1 MAPNIEKPM
10 MNPTP
15 DAAVK
20 VRFLNSTRGIRGS
33 GALVSTTQKATS
45 SAALSTPRPTIRP
58 EPQGY

>member
-20 VRFLNSTRGIRGS
+20 VRFRNRLERDQRLGR
-33 GALVSTTQKATS
+33 
-45 SAALSTPRPTIRP
+45 PRLDHAEGDQQRRADARP
-58 EPQGY
+58 AR